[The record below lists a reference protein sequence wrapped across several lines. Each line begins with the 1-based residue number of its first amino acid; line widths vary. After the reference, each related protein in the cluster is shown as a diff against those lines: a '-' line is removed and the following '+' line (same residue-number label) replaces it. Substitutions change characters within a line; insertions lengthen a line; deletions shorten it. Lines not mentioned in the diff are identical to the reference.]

1 MTPLPPRRP
10 SPGAAGTTTP
20 FDHNVTSRG
29 ERTQQVVHQATPVP
43 ESMTDQEQL
52 ASLQL
57 RAAMAEATAR
67 IVAAEQATALGR
79 RTTAEHL
86 LAARELEDTL
96 SRQSRSRSRTPPSSP
111 AGQPASDL
119 ARLVQF
125 FDDRDTRMQQAA
137 DEREARREQAT
148 AEREARREEQ
158 HAAQLAALRG
168 SPPTGSPSCSFIPNK
183 GFSEIK
189 QFSGA
194 RDQTLLPWLQEF
206 RSRATFLRTPAEDVA
221 RELCLK
227 LTGDALLAY
236 NQRFTPDASP
246 TFEEVAAQLAKA
258 FITPYQGAARWSTY
272 FRFKRPAGSS
282 GKEVKQQLH
291 SARQACLD
299 DGIPVD
305 DLSPAEHM
313 YYIYQLSLS
322 PSQSAQFLASLS
334 SNPLASDDYLR
345 TLTPPG
351 AADRRASVAGRTGS
365 EPRTALFQL
374 RVALVEAF
382 LDHDNGDRG
391 HGGGARAAVTT
402 GSPDVPSEPAAH
414 TDTARSGSGPGGPPP
429 PPGPELSEIECRLRL
444 ARAERDRSSKPLPEY
459 YGPNSLHEAAN
470 RAELEKRRLSGACY
484 ACLNKLV
491 QYDLFHLDCLQHGRR
506 ATHKQRTDKAFCV
519 PGAIPSKH
527 F

>member
-1 MTPLPPRRP
+1 MT
-10 SPGAAGTTTP
+10 
-20 FDHNVTSRG
+20 
-29 ERTQQVVHQATPVP
+29 
-43 ESMTDQEQL
+43 TDQEQL

-67 IVAAEQATALGR
+67 LLAAEQATA
-79 RTTAEHL
+79 HL
-86 LAARELEDTL
+86 LAAREREDTL

-111 AGQPASDL
+111 GGQPTSEL

-125 FDDRDTRMQQAA
+125 FGDRDTRLQQAA

-148 AEREARREEQ
+148 AEREARREAQ

-189 QFSGA
+189 PFSGA
-194 RDQTLLPWLQEF
+194 RDQALLPWLQEF
-206 RSRATFLRTPAEDVA
+206 RSRATFLKTPAEDVA

-246 TFEEVAAQLAKA
+246 TFEEVAAQLAKV
-258 FITPYQGAARWSTY
+258 FITPYQGAARWSSY
-272 FRFKRPAGSS
+272 FRYKRPAGSS

-305 DLSPAEHM
+305 DLSPAEHL

-322 PSQSAQFLASLS
+322 PSQGAQFLASLS
-334 SNPLASDDYLR
+334 SNPMASDDYLR

-351 AADRRASVAGRTGS
+351 AADRRASVAGRAGS

-382 LDHDNGDRG
+382 LDHDNGDRV
-391 HGGGARAAVTT
+391 HGGGARAAVAT
-402 GSPDVPSEPAAH
+402 GSPDVSSEPA
-414 TDTARSGSGPGGPPP
+414 TLPNTARPGSGPSGPPP
-429 PPGPELSEIECRLRL
+429 PPGSEISETECRLRL
-444 ARAERDRSSKPLPEY
+444 ARAQVDRSSKESKRPPEY
-459 YGPNSLHEAAN
+459 FGPNPLHEAAN
-470 RAELEKRRLSGACY
+470 RTEHEKRRVSGACY
-484 ACLNKLV
+484 ACLNGRV
-491 QYDLFHLDCLQHGRR
+491 QYGVFHLDCEQHGRR
-506 ATHKQRTDKAFCV
+506 ATNQQRTDPSLRV